1 LRSTSVMADLAEP
14 QGVEMDYGKMGPVL
28 AIELGRHGWAEP
40 ERASD
45 ELNAKRQRSAPGRVA
60 AWKRL
65 VRMFPPQESETLP
78 KGDRR
83 NLDPG

>member
-1 LRSTSVMADLAEP
+1 
-14 QGVEMDYGKMGPVL
+14 MGPVL

-40 ERASD
+40 ERASV
-45 ELNAKRQRSAPGRVA
+45 ELNDKPRRSAPGRVA

-65 VRMFPPQESETLP
+65 VRMLPFEDSEPVT